1 MCFHR
6 LYIHVHFIP
15 FVGVHTFSL
24 YHPCLDLFSCFLL
37 VCLKNFRKTKKI
49 SCIQFTFYACLV
61 VILKRKPKKISLFF
75 FCLLGAFPCKQ
86 FFSFLLFPFIC
97 LFKKTKNSKNI
108 SVCISEFLFF
118 LLSRTEEKTTMKMLS
133 GSHMHYC

>member
-1 MCFHR
+1 MYSHR
-6 LYIHVHFIP
+6 HYIHVH
-15 FVGVHTFSL
+15 TFHSSCRCPHFFTVSSML
-24 YHPCLDLFSCFLL
+24 NLFSRFLL
-37 VCLKNFRKTKKI
+37 VCLKNLRKTKKI
-49 SCIQFTFYACLV
+49 SCSQFTFYACLV

-108 SVCISEFLFF
+108 SVCFSEFLFF
-118 LLSRTEEKTTMKMLS
+118 LFKSYQGEDHDENVEWLS
-133 GSHMHYC
+133 YA